1 MTKSS
6 LLEVAKRVRSKNAG
20 PFWLTIDIF
29 LPDED
34 SFNRVGRSRVTDPE
48 VIGSLYGVDP
58 THVMVF
64 ELADLCAIKISFP
77 RPVVQGSL
85 RDRDMHGG
93 QQYVPLLALPVD

>member
-1 MTKSS
+1 
-6 LLEVAKRVRSKNAG
+6 
-20 PFWLTIDIF
+20 
-29 LPDED
+29 
-34 SFNRVGRSRVTDPE
+34 
-48 VIGSLYGVDP
+48 
-58 THVMVF
+58 MVF